1 MSTEEQDKTLSL
13 LQIPDKAFYIEQDLY
28 YVPDI
33 EYRYKRKQRHRPKKT
48 DVDSLIKS
56 QRCILIEGA
65 VGSGKSKLLRQII
78 FESTIPDAF
87 RETNLIPL
95 SVNYR
100 ELMEQHSGDLEKLIM
115 QRVPVEVREP
125 CDNSEYLV
133 LIDAFDEQETEID
146 DQAASLNAVF
156 DQASEES
163 RIRLVVTSRFLKGI
177 ERSGALRQS
186 VARCELQHL
195 SMQRTFQ
202 FIVKLCTKIHVEER
216 ILEDLKKSTLFR
228 SMPQNPLTAILLA
241 RLLNEAQEEIPSNIT
256 DLYAKYSELIL
267 GRWDEWKGLQSQKE
281 YYALDNILM
290 KLARMMID
298 DQRPFVSVGE
308 VKYVF
313 QDYLK
318 QRNLEVDAEQLF
330 NKMISRCEIVYL
342 DNISQTLGFK
352 HRSFAEFFYA
362 KSFVPDQSLVVDK
375 RVFSVYWMN
384 TFFFYFGLRKDC
396 PDDLLATF
404 EMPTESESE
413 EWRKIIHLSNYLLAA
428 YTTPYHVVEKGVR
441 HIAVTAAELYQKI
454 IKEGSETS
462 FSNLPR
468 MHLLFLLQL
477 FIRKGY
483 SYAFF
488 KNAIEDAAL
497 RIDDSLLDNET
508 KAYALFFLNVA
519 YIDIPNDKNE
529 TFDFMLSRIKD
540 ALPVDLQLALGH
552 EGKNIKERTKLMRK
566 QDRRLRR
573 MRPRGNAPNVWM
585 KNLYERPISDV
596 VQHSIGTRED
606 EKK

>member
-1 MSTEEQDKTLSL
+1 
-13 LQIPDKAFYIEQDLY
+13 
-28 YVPDI
+28 
-33 EYRYKRKQRHRPKKT
+33 
-48 DVDSLIKS
+48 
-56 QRCILIEGA
+56 
-65 VGSGKSKLLRQII
+65 
-78 FESTIPDAF
+78 
-87 RETNLIPL
+87 
-95 SVNYR
+95 
-100 ELMEQHSGDLEKLIM
+100 MEQHSGDLEKLIM

-177 ERSGALRQS
+177 ERGGALRQS

-298 DQRPFVSVGE
+298 DQRPFVSVDE

-330 NKMISRCEIVYL
+330 NKMISRCEIIYL
-342 DNISQTLGFK
+342 DKISQTLGFK

-477 FIRKGY
+477 FIREGY
-483 SYAFF
+483 SYSFF

-552 EGKNIKERTKLMRK
+552 EGKNIKERTKLMRETG
-566 QDRRLRR
+566 
-573 MRPRGNAPNVWM
+573 P
-585 KNLYERPISDV
+585 
-596 VQHSIGTRED
+596 ED
-606 EKK
+606 CVECGHAVMHLTYG